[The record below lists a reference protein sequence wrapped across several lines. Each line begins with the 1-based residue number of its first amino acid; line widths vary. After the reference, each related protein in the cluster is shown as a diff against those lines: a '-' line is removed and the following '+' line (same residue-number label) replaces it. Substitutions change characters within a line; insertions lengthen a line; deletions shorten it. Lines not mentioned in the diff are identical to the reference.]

1 MTAAFPPM
9 IKAFGG
15 DTTVR
20 GNTGPFW
27 IGSGMSIP
35 GVRVT
40 ITDCWNAFLGLAI
53 LSAIATF
60 FLIEPLSHDG
70 MEKED
75 IAFRAYLEEHGFD
88 TSTMGLLDELP
99 SSGSLESVKEKGDTA
114 KLEEVKAVEV

>member
-1 MTAAFPPM
+1 VG
-9 IKAFGG
+9 IL
-15 DTTVR
+15 
-20 GNTGPFW
+20 PFEE
-27 IGSGMSIP
+27 IRDHSGSEAVWVSQ
-35 GVRVT
+35 GVKVT

-114 KLEEVKAVEV
+114 KLEEVKVVEA